1 MVSPYKHIN
10 ALSLFPDK
18 DSLIVCNLPYRV
30 QLPNSYNNPLV
41 KELTILPKNTIF
53 NLTLF
58 LRRQRIFYKNIKYVH
73 FKAEEEE
80 KAGGGGGGDSEEEA
94 EEEKEKEEEGE
105 GEKEGRKEGR
115 KTDTQTYS
123 KVEAKL
129 VTLILKC
136 DSSFL

>member
-80 KAGGGGGGDSEEEA
+80 KGGGGGGDSEEGV
-94 EEEKEKEEEGE
+94 EEEKEKEEG
-105 GEKEGRKEGR
+105 GKEGRQKDR
-115 KTDTQTYS
+115 HTD
-123 KVEAKL
+123 L
-129 VTLILKC
+129 
-136 DSSFL
+136 F